1 MFIFPGHFQSS
12 LWEHW
17 DGSERIETNQSGEQ
31 IVRVY
36 RQGVFYLITP
46 YPLQYFSGGAGAE
59 GEIARYLDKNRALT
73 KLGYNF
79 TVASFRT
86 KVDAFIMRNIDYG
99 GCGM

>member
-1 MFIFPGHFQSS
+1 MSRLYEYI
-12 LWEHW
+12 
-17 DGSERIETNQSGEQ
+17 D
-31 IVRVY
+31 
-36 RQGVFYLITP
+36 VFYLITP
-46 YPLQYFSGGAGAE
+46 HPLQYFSGGAGAE

-99 GCGM
+99 GCGMQSMVRGLLQML